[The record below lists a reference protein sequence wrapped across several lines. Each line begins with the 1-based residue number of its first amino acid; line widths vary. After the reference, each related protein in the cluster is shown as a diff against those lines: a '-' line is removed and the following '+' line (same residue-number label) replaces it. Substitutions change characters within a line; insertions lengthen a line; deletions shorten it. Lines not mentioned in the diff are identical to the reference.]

1 MRAALS
7 VQSFAGSQLV
17 RGAAGK
23 RLEQVLSSGSDGSL
37 FMLVSDRRVCVA
49 DGPGGGGTGGTRTKV
64 RWLDRAGLAAMDIA
78 YSGQGDQ
85 LSIGGSEVAPV
96 YLLGEDRQAQAL
108 RLAVDVTAAPQG
120 WAEQRGVRL
129 QVRAGGVGWL
139 VDCCWLGWEQ
149 AALADRA
156 AECAT
161 LRSTATCTLPRH
173 PA

>member
-1 MRAALS
+1 M
-7 VQSFAGSQLV
+7 
-17 RGAAGK
+17 RGAGGK

-49 DGPGGGGTGGTRTKV
+49 DGPGGGGGGGSGSTRTQV

-85 LSIGGSEVAPV
+85 LSIGGSEAAPV

-129 QVRAGGVGWL
+129 QVRAGDVGWL
-139 VDCCWLGWEQ
+139 VVCCWLDWEQ
-149 AALADRA
+149 AALMDRA

-173 PA
+173 PP